1 MATTQWP
8 NLQGNVDHTRGLP
21 IIQLSG
27 MEYARGFPSLE
38 KEGYKL
44 YKLPVHVSTK
54 LEVKILKDMLET
66 LEAHGYSWKLAWTYK
81 SLHQI
86 AVLRKRT

>member
-1 MATTQWP
+1 MATTQLP
-8 NLQGNVDHTRGLP
+8 KLQENLDHTRGLP

-27 MEYARGFPSLE
+27 MELAKGFPTLE

-44 YKLPVHVSTK
+44 YKLPTYVGTK
-54 LEVKILKDMLET
+54 QEVKILKDMLET
-66 LEAHGYSWKLAWTYK
+66 LEAHGYLWKLVWWYK
-81 SLHQI
+81 GLHQI